1 MYFGE
6 SAEFEINK
14 NISYYIENNFCNL
27 VLNEGLEGNIESKIE
42 KLKNK
47 DINELT
53 KEDFENIIRDIQK
66 IENRKYAGKL
76 LISIFLAYAGLIMT
90 STTEKLNVQIIG
102 VLLFFVSD
110 INATIMLESDP
121 NQRIMR
127 TIMKLEAKLKIL
139 KEKTDDSEKI
149 KAIEKDIAALEQF
162 KKALKRNVHKLYVQ
176 EAFVGNPVK
185 NDMYKQVLD
194 EVETLIET
202 FVAVQKLS
210 FEIAEKQLKEFE
222 NAKDAKSLNNAA
234 VKIKKIGQDG
244 NEKMEELTE
253 EMCGDLT
260 WSMFIKDTKKLR
272 NFYSI
277 TSFDNKTA
285 FAEKLRKIKNKMIND
300 GKKYYEDNSQF
311 VNRLNKVYEKTQK
324 YNIELADR
332 CYNVIISWLNYGIK
346 EINATNQ
353 DIDKTI
359 NDLKL
364 SKSTNS
370 FLFKLLNGRE
380 LLKRIK
386 ENEN

>member
-127 TIMKLEAKLKIL
+127 TIMKL
-139 KEKTDDSEKI
+139 
-149 KAIEKDIAALEQF
+149 
-162 KKALKRNVHKLYVQ
+162 
-176 EAFVGNPVK
+176 
-185 NDMYKQVLD
+185 
-194 EVETLIET
+194 
-202 FVAVQKLS
+202 
-210 FEIAEKQLKEFE
+210 
-222 NAKDAKSLNNAA
+222 
-234 VKIKKIGQDG
+234 
-244 NEKMEELTE
+244 
-253 EMCGDLT
+253 
-260 WSMFIKDTKKLR
+260 
-272 NFYSI
+272 
-277 TSFDNKTA
+277 
-285 FAEKLRKIKNKMIND
+285 
-300 GKKYYEDNSQF
+300 
-311 VNRLNKVYEKTQK
+311 
-324 YNIELADR
+324 
-332 CYNVIISWLNYGIK
+332 
-346 EINATNQ
+346 
-353 DIDKTI
+353 
-359 NDLKL
+359 
-364 SKSTNS
+364 
-370 FLFKLLNGRE
+370 
-380 LLKRIK
+380 
-386 ENEN
+386 